1 MSIHLPALPRGIVSS
16 RPALRRGA
24 AALAVLAAVG
34 LHIWLQWSYLFAQ
47 ADFAWSSFRNYFPG
61 DQLSYMSM
69 VTNAADGRLADVEPF
84 TNTGTNTYPH
94 LYYNVIGTV
103 ARLVGL
109 NPLQAWSIGG
119 FLVQAVLIAAIATA
133 IYLVSRRWWLPV
145 LAPVPFVLG
154 TFANAISAG
163 GWYTNMASHAVL
175 WGPFG
180 VFYTLN
186 GETVALSLG
195 ASGILVALV
204 TFLRVRRR
212 GASVAF
218 YALAAALVGLTANVQ
233 TYGFL
238 ASAYLALF
246 AVAAFV
252 LCSRLLLPRRRAVL
266 VAVSL
271 ALIVLVFAVGP
282 TIASTLGPLATLA
295 FGAVPALP
303 ALVVLVL
310 RFRLGALLP
319 LLALA
324 ATASPQIIATML
336 GIVSKDP
343 FLSYRVASS
352 VDLGVDG
359 RGILGAGA
367 VLLPLLG
374 ILLAGIH
381 RRNALWVSF
390 PLAAIA
396 AWALTSTN
404 DIWGAN
410 QEPYRFW
417 LDTFCLVSFVT
428 VPVAT
433 MVAVSY
439 LARRRRAVAT
449 ATGPATA
456 ATAPAGPARRSVVS
470 VVAALVVVAVCVV
483 AAGVSAID
491 FHTFRNLA
499 GLHTFIDYN
508 TPRYQAIG
516 QLGLEVPKTGAGLI
530 NPDACIDVE
539 GLKIVSDGAPVA
551 TFNEGMAWPTDYA
564 EVRAVNHDRK
574 NGFQIASDA
583 AAADV
588 KWVITDSSCTP
599 FDWGTYY
606 ADELSFVDS
615 RSYPTAT
622 GDATVTLWAFTP

>member
-1 MSIHLPALPRGIVSS
+1 MTIPLPSVPAGPVSG
-16 RPALRRGA
+16 RPILRRSA
-24 AALAVLAAVG
+24 AALAVLGGVG

-84 TNTGTNTYPH
+84 TNSGTNTYPH
-94 LYYNVIGTV
+94 LYYNVIGTL

-119 FLVQAVLIAAIATA
+119 FLVQAALIAAIGAA
-133 IYLVSRRWWLPV
+133 IYLVSRRWWLPL

-195 ASGILVALV
+195 AIGILTALV
-204 TFLRVRRR
+204 TFLRVRSRA
-212 GASVAF
+212 GSVVL
-218 YALAAALVGLTANVQ
+218 YSVAAALVGLTANVQ

-246 AVAAFV
+246 AVSAYV
-252 LCSRLLLPRRRAVL
+252 LATRRRLWMIAL
-266 VAVSL
+266 SL
-271 ALIVLVFAVGP
+271 ALIALVFAVGP
-282 TIASTLGPLATLA
+282 VIASTFGPLATLA
-295 FGAVPALP
+295 FGATPALP
-303 ALVVLVL
+303 ALIALVVRFRWRVLV
-310 RFRLGALLP
+310 P

-324 ATASPQIIATML
+324 AAAAPQIIATML

-352 VDLGVDG
+352 VDLGVDA

-367 VLLPLLG
+367 LLLPLLG
-374 ILLAGIH
+374 ILAAGIH
-381 RRNALWVSF
+381 RRNTLWIAF
-390 PLAAIA
+390 PLASIA

-428 VPVAT
+428 VPIAA
-433 MVAVSY
+433 MVVVSY
-439 LARRRRAVAT
+439 LRLPRRSAAR
-449 ATGPATA
+449 A
-456 ATAPAGPARRSVVS
+456 ADSAGAAPAASRSVVS
-470 VVAALVVVAVCVV
+470 VVIAGVVVIVCIV
-483 AAGVSAID
+483 AAGISAVD

-508 TPRYQAIG
+508 TPRYRAIG
-516 QLGLEVPKTGAGLI
+516 ELGQEVPKSGAGLV

-564 EVRAVNHDRK
+564 AVRNVNADRV
-574 NGFQIASDA
+574 NGFQIADDA
-583 AAADV
+583 TAADV
-588 KWVITDSSCTP
+588 RWVLTDSACTP

-606 ADELSFVDS
+606 AKELTLVDS
-615 RSYPTAT
+615 RSYPTAA
-622 GDATVTLWAFTP
+622 GDATITLWAFTP

>member
-1 MSIHLPALPRGIVSS
+1 MTIPLPALPAGPVSG
-16 RPALRRGA
+16 RPLLRRTA
-24 AALAVLAAVG
+24 AALAIVGGVG

-84 TNTGTNTYPH
+84 TNSGTNTYPH
-94 LYYNVIGTV
+94 LYYNVIGTL

-119 FLVQAVLIAAIATA
+119 FLVQAILIAAIGTA
-133 IYLVSRRWWLPV
+133 IYLVSRRWWLP
-145 LAPVPFVLG
+145 LIAPVPFVLG

-195 ASGILVALV
+195 AIGILTALV
-204 TFLRVRRR
+204 TFLRVRSRV
-212 GASVAF
+212 GSVVLYSVA
-218 YALAAALVGLTANVQ
+218 AAFVGLTANVQ

-246 AVAAFV
+246 AVAAYV
-252 LCSRLLLPRRRAVL
+252 LATRRRLWMIAL
-266 VAVSL
+266 SL
-271 ALIVLVFAVGP
+271 ALIVLVFAAGP
-282 TIASTLGPLATLA
+282 SIASTFGPLATLA

-303 ALVVLVL
+303 ALVSLVL
-310 RFRLGALLP
+310 QFRFRALVP

-324 ATASPQIIATML
+324 AAASPQIIATML

-343 FLSYRVASS
+343 FLTYRVASS
-352 VDLGVDG
+352 VDLGVDA

-367 VLLPLLG
+367 LLLPLLG
-374 ILLAGIH
+374 ILAAGIH
-381 RRNALWVSF
+381 RRNALWIAF
-390 PLAAIA
+390 PVASIA

-428 VPVAT
+428 VPMAA
-433 MVAVSY
+433 MVGVSY
-439 LARRRRAVAT
+439 LRLPRRAAA
-449 ATGPATA
+449 ATGPR
-456 ATAPAGPARRSVVS
+456 APRSALSVAVAG
-470 VVAALVVVAVCVV
+470 VVVIVCVV
-483 AAGVSAID
+483 AAGVSAVD
-491 FHTFRNLA
+491 FRTFRNLA

-508 TPRYQAIG
+508 TPRYRAIG
-516 QLGLEVPKTGAGLI
+516 ELGQEVPKSGAGLV

-564 EVRAVNHDRK
+564 AVRNVNADRV
-574 NGFQIASDA
+574 NGFQIATGA
-583 AAADV
+583 TAADV
-588 KWVITDSSCTP
+588 KWVLTDSACTP

-606 ADELSFVDS
+606 AKELTFVDS
-615 RSYPTAT
+615 RSYPTAA
-622 GDATVTLWAFTP
+622 GDATITLWAFTP